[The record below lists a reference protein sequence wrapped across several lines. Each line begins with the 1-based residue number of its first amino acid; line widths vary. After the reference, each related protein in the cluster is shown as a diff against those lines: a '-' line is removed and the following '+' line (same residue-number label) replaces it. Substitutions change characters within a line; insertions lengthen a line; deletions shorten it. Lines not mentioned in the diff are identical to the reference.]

1 MAGRGLSFPYV
12 LENKIKGINFE
23 ESSKFWS
30 QLLNLASNFPQFLQT
45 EATFGRKE
53 EIFVRFGQILVSDQF
68 FFGLF
73 ETKNSSKSFKNFI
86 IRQLKLNIFSKK
98 HGIQYIVFA

>member
-68 FFGLF
+68 LF
-73 ETKNSSKSFKNFI
+73 WTFRDKKLKQIIQKLHNSPTEI
-86 IRQLKLNIFSKK
+86 EYLL
-98 HGIQYIVFA
+98 